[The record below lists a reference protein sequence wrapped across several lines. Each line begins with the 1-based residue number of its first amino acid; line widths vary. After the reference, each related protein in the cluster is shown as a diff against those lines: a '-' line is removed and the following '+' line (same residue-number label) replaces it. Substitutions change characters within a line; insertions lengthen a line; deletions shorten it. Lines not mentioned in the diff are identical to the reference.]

1 VEQFDPDLWRGA
13 GAAIRRNLA
22 IPDDALV
29 MGYFGRLIREKGI
42 EDLAIAWRKL
52 RIIFPNAY
60 LLLCGS
66 AEKKDPVRP
75 ELLSELQACA
85 RVRRLVAVIDE
96 MPGYFSATD
105 VCVLPSYRE
114 GLPNVALESAAMK
127 VPIVATRV
135 LGCVDAIL
143 DGITGL
149 LIPPHDSQA
158 LAEGLEHLLR
168 RPCLRQRMGETARQ
182 FVTERFSEDE
192 VSSRLLGE
200 YARILAPA
208 RTWAAVES

>member
-1 VEQFDPDLWRGA
+1 MWNSSIRIF
-13 GAAIRRNLA
+13 GAAPELRSAGIWPFRTMRWSWDILA
-22 IPDDALV
+22 V
-29 MGYFGRLIREKGI
+29 SFGKKVLS
-42 EDLAIAWRKL
+42 DLAIAWRKL

-114 GLPNVALESAAMK
+114 GLLMWHSN
-127 VPIVATRV
+127 
-135 LGCVDAIL
+135 
-143 DGITGL
+143 
-149 LIPPHDSQA
+149 
-158 LAEGLEHLLR
+158 
-168 RPCLRQRMGETARQ
+168 RPQ
-182 FVTERFSEDE
+182 
-192 VSSRLLGE
+192 
-200 YARILAPA
+200 
-208 RTWAAVES
+208 